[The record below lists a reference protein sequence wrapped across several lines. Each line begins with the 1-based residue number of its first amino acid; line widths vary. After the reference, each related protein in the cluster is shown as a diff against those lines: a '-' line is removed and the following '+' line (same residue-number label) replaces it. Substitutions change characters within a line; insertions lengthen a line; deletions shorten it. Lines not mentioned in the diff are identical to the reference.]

1 MTCLFMMIPLPY
13 LSPIPITASW
23 GLPIL
28 ISGST
33 LGWTRVQAVQLSY
46 DSDSGSGPQWA
57 GRLTPVYSCMLL
69 SRNHLSSKGQ
79 RPSGLPCHTPRGR
92 PHFLLGRCQGPSRP
106 VDTVADGE
114 IFLLQV
120 VLAFSAK
127 CPQLREWVLSTSL
140 CPLLGSCAPGRV
152 RGQRAHLLP
161 ESTRDVQGR
170 VCRFCYETQAG
181 DGVSVTQTSRD
192 MFHMVH
198 PSPRLAPSPIA
209 RPAGPAVG
217 SSCLNYSRAQRETQ
231 VWNLSR
237 GGRLRGSPACWSGRL
252 CLSPA

>member
-1 MTCLFMMIPLPY
+1 M
-13 LSPIPITASW
+13 
-23 GLPIL
+23 
-28 ISGST
+28 
-33 LGWTRVQAVQLSY
+33 QLSY

-57 GRLTPVYSCMLL
+57 GRLAPVYSCTLL

-79 RPSGLPCHTPRGR
+79 RPSGLPCRMPRGR
-92 PHFLLGRCQGPSRP
+92 PHFSLGLRQGPSRP
-106 VDTVADGE
+106 VDTAADGD

-127 CPQLREWVLSTSL
+127 CPQLREWVLSTPL

-161 ESTRDVQGR
+161 ESTGDVQGR
-170 VCRFCYETQAG
+170 VCGFCYKTQAC
-181 DGVSVTQTSRD
+181 DGGSVTQSSGDT
-192 MFHMVH
+192 FHMVH
-198 PSPRLAPSPIA
+198 PSPRLAPPHPTIA

-237 GGRLRGSPACWSGRL
+237 GGRLGGSPACWSDRL